1 MSLRHYIALVSTCIF
16 IAADAS
22 ASELGYTFMDFRY
35 LNKTVEAQGLQ
46 FPVPIQSIEVITDT
60 GDGISIEGSLG
71 IRENFFI
78 AGSFQSS
85 IVALSAEITNP
96 FVTRMEDDEF
106 DLIQS
111 RVSFGYIHQF
121 GANFDLIIEASYDSS
136 DYDFGSL
143 AGEDFDM
150 TDSGA
155 GAQIGFRWNPTPAFE
170 LSAAGRYTQLGTPL
184 LSTKEFESDT
194 LFRLGIMW
202 YFFEDLGLGIEAEVG
217 EIDTVS
223 ISMRFGFGDLPW

>member
-1 MSLRHYIALVSTCIF
+1 MSLRHFIALASACTF
-16 IAADAS
+16 LAAEAS

-35 LNKTVEAQGLQ
+35 LNNTVEAQGLQ
-46 FPVPIQSIEVITDT
+46 FPVPIQSVEVIADT
-60 GDGISIEGSLG
+60 GDGIAINGSLG

-85 IVALSAEITNP
+85 IVALSVEITNP
-96 FVTRMEDDEF
+96 SVTRMEEDDF

-111 RVSFGYIHQF
+111 WVSFGYIHQF
-121 GANFDLIIEASYDSS
+121 GANFDLVIEASFDSS
-136 DYDFGSL
+136 NYDFGSL

-150 TDSGA
+150 EDSGA

-170 LSAAGRYTQLGTPL
+170 LSAAGRYTQVGTPL
-184 LSTKEFESDT
+184 LNTREFESDT
-194 LFRLGIMW
+194 LFRLGMMW

-217 EIDTVS
+217 QIDTVS
-223 ISMRFGFGDLPW
+223 FSMRFGFGDLPW